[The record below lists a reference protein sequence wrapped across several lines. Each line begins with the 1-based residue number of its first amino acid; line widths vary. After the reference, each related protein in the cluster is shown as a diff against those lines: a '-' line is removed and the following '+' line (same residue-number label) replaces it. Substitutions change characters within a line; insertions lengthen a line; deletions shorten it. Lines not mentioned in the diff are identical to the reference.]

1 MKSHFIIV
9 SNSIPVTS
17 GEWPH
22 LETVSLAPILAAAIY
37 GGK

>member
-9 SNSIPVTS
+9 SNSIPVAT
-17 GEWPH
+17 GEWPQV
-22 LETVSLAPILAAAIY
+22 ETVSLAPILAAAIY